1 MPSADEESRE
11 PRPGR
16 SSLRWELLFNL
27 AVLSA
32 AALSLALW
40 AASVLRFSAVPPA
53 RSTALLVVLVAVD
66 LAIFVG
72 LGTYLIHR
80 LVLRPLAQ
88 TAAAAE
94 AIAGGDY
101 ERRAPLGQT
110 AEMAALGAALNR
122 LTDELLHNQ
131 ARLAENVRSLND
143 TNRRLNEAQYE
154 LVQAEKMASLGR
166 LAAGVAHEIGNP
178 LGALL
183 GYLSILRKRGAE
195 PEVIGGAERESRR
208 IDQIVR
214 GLLDYARPTPARRE
228 PVDVNASVRRMVELL
243 RAQERWGE
251 VELNLDLAESLPPLL
266 GDAHRVDQVF
276 FNLFANAVAAMHGE
290 GKLTVVTRLE
300 RYRHDRPPPVRRADD
315 PPGIDYSHLRRHRFG
330 AVRDAHRLPDDRE
343 VVRVVVADSG
353 PGIPADSIE
362 SIFEPFF
369 TSKPPGE
376 GTGLG
381 LAIVAATIAELGGRI
396 EASSADGG
404 GATFHLYLPVPTG
417 DA

>member
-1 MPSADEESRE
+1 MPSADEETRE

-66 LAIFVG
+66 LAVFVG

-80 LVLRPLAQ
+80 LVLRPLAE
-88 TAAAAE
+88 AGEVAE
-94 AIAGGDY
+94 AITRGDY
-101 ERRAPLGQT
+101 DRRVPLGQT
-110 AEMAALGAALNR
+110 AEIAALGAALNR
-122 LTDELLHNQ
+122 LTDELLQNQ
-131 ARLAENVRSLND
+131 AKLAENIRSLND
-143 TNRRLNEAQYE
+143 TNRRLNEAQDD

-183 GYLSILRKRGAE
+183 GYLSILRRRGAD
-195 PEVIGGAERESRR
+195 PDVIGGAERESRR

-214 GLLDYARPTPARRE
+214 GLLEYARPGLARRE
-228 PVDVNASVRRMVELL
+228 PVNVNDSVTHAIGLL
-243 RAQERWGE
+243 RAQDRLAR
-251 VELNLDLAESLPPLL
+251 VELNLDLADPLPPVL
-266 GDAHRVDQVF
+266 GDAHRLDQLF
-276 FNLFANAVAAMHGE
+276 FNLFANAVAAMSQE
-290 GKLTVVTRLE
+290 GTLTVVTRLE
-300 RYRHDRPPPVRRADD
+300 QYRLDRPVPVRRADD
-315 PPGIDYSHLRRHRFG
+315 PPGIDYSHLRRRRFG
-330 AVRDAHRLPDDRE
+330 TVRDSHRLPDGRA
-343 VVRVVVADSG
+343 VVRVIVADTG
-353 PGIPADSIE
+353 PGIAPEAMD

-369 TSKPPGE
+369 TTKPPGE

-381 LAIVAATIAELGGRI
+381 LAIVAATVAELGGRI
-396 EASSADGG
+396 DASSAAGG
-404 GATFHLYLPVPTG
+404 GATFHLYLPASTADP
-417 DA
+417 